1 MGVSI
6 MAGGT
11 ALPSPTELTV
21 SEEIIW
27 SANTGRGASGLMLGD
42 VVAEKE
48 TFEIRWGVLTA
59 AQREEIRSRLVSGF
73 FPVTVTIGDTAV
85 TLTVYR
91 GTLTGNIL
99 GTFGGV
105 TYYRDTAVTVI
116 QQ

>member
-1 MGVSI
+1 MSI
-6 MAGGT
+6 SISAGGT

-48 TFEIRWGVLTA
+48 TFEIHWGVLTA
-59 AQREEIRSRLVSGF
+59 AQREAIRSRLVSGF
-73 FPVTVTIGDTAV
+73 FPVTVTIGETAV

-91 GTLTGNIL
+91 GTLTGSLL

-105 TYYRDTAVTVI
+105 TYYKDTAVTII